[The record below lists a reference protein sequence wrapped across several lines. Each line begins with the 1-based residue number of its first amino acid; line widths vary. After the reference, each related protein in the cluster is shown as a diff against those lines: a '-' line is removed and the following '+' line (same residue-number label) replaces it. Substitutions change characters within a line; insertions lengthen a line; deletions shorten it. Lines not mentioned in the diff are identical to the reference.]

1 MDCIAMVMVNN
12 LHDMGHDFTDKV
24 AIVTGGAS
32 GIGREV
38 ALEFSRNG
46 AAVVVADIQEEAG
59 EAVVDEIEG
68 DGGDATFVHG
78 DVTDMTQMQSMVD
91 TAVEEFGGLDFAF
104 NNAGIGGEQ
113 KPTADLEEDEWLAVI
128 DINLNG
134 VWRGMKAELPVMV
147 EHGGGV
153 IVNTA
158 SILGQVGFASAAA
171 YTSAKH
177 GVLGLTKV
185 AALDYAEQGVRVNA
199 VCPGFIDTP
208 MLEAGGITD
217 DEEMLTQVKALHAM
231 NRLGTVDEIASG
243 VMWLC
248 SPGASFTTGEYL
260 TIDGGYTS
268 R

>member
-1 MDCIAMVMVNN
+1 MQF
-12 LHDMGHDFTDKV
+12 DFTDKV

-32 GIGREV
+32 GIGKEV
-38 ALEFSRNG
+38 ALEFAQNG
-46 AAVVVADIQEEAG
+46 AAVVVADIQEDAG
-59 EAVVDEIEG
+59 ESVVDEITAA
-68 DGGDATFVHG
+68 GGEATFVHG
-78 DVTDMTQMQSMVD
+78 DVTDLDQMQAMVD

-113 KPTADLEEDEWLAVI
+113 KPTADLEEDEWLQVV

-134 VWRGMKAELPVMV
+134 VWRGMKAELPVMA

-158 SILGQVGFASAAA
+158 SILGRVGFPAAAA
-171 YTSAKH
+171 YTAAKH

-185 AALDYAEQGVRVNA
+185 AALDYAEQDIRVNA

-208 MLEAGGITD
+208 MLEAGGITE
-217 DEEMLTQVKALHAM
+217 DEEMLSQVEALHAM
-231 NRLGTVDEIASG
+231 NRLGTVEEVASG

-248 SPGASFTTGEYL
+248 SDGASFTTGEYL

>member
-1 MDCIAMVMVNN
+1 MEF
-12 LHDMGHDFTDKV
+12 DFTDKV

-32 GIGREV
+32 GIGEAV
-38 ALEFSRNG
+38 ALEFARNG
-46 AAVVVADIQEEAG
+46 AAVVVADIAEDAG
-59 EAVVDEIEG
+59 ESVVEEIRSA
-68 DGGDATFVHG
+68 GGKATFVHG
-78 DVTDMTQMQSMVD
+78 DVTDLDQMQTMVD

-104 NNAGIGGEQ
+104 NKAGIGGVQ
-113 KPTADLEEDEWLAVI
+113 KPVADLAEDEWLQVI

-134 VWRGMKAELPVMV
+134 VWRGMKVELPVMV
-147 EHGGGV
+147 EQGGGV

-158 SILGQVGFASAAA
+158 SVLGQVGFAAAAA
-171 YTSAKH
+171 YTAAKH

-185 AALDYAEQGVRVNA
+185 AALDYAEQNVRVNA

-208 MLEAGGITD
+208 MLEAGGITE
-217 DEEMLTQVKALHAM
+217 DEEMLSMVESLHAM

-248 SPGASFTTGEYL
+248 SDGASFTTGEAL

-268 R
+268 K